1 MAGGVRR
8 APVQRRSVERFGRLL
23 DACAELLA
31 ENGHDALTTRAVA
44 RRAGVPIGT
53 LYQFFDG
60 KAGLLQALAS
70 RNLELLLARLR
81 ERLAG
86 ESMGDWGEAAVLV
99 YDEILA
105 MRRALPGFFVADP
118 RDGSPFD
125 ADIVRRADTAMAGEL
140 YALGL
145 REANL
150 PPLPDPE
157 RVLLVA
163 ITSTD
168 GLLRLAFH
176 AHEDGDPA
184 MIALGARMLRAY
196 FREIADPAAI

>member
-1 MAGGVRR
+1 MTGGVRR
-8 APVQRRSVERFGRLL
+8 APVQRRSVERFERLL

-31 ENGHDALTTRAVA
+31 EVGHDALTTRGVA

-70 RNLELLLARLR
+70 RNLGLLLARVR

-86 ESMGDWGEAAVLV
+86 ESAGDWGEAAVLV

-105 MRRALPGFFVADP
+105 MRRVLPGFFVADP
-118 RDGSPFD
+118 GDGSPFD
-125 ADIVRRADTAMAGEL
+125 ADLVRRADTAMAGEL

-168 GLLRLAFH
+168 GLLRLAFQ

-184 MIALGARMLRAY
+184 VIALGARMLRAY
-196 FREIADPAAI
+196 FREIADPQ

>member
-8 APVQRRSVERFGRLL
+8 APVQRRSSERFERLL

-31 ENGHDALTTRAVA
+31 EAGQAALTTRDVA

-53 LYQFFDG
+53 LYQFFEG
-60 KAGLLQALAS
+60 RSGLLQALAS
-70 RNLELLLARLR
+70 RNLELLLARVR
-81 ERLAG
+81 ERLAE
-86 ESMGDWGEAAVLV
+86 ESADDWGEAAVLV

-105 MRRALPGFFVADP
+105 LRRALPGFFVADP
-118 RDGSPFD
+118 GDGGPFD
-125 ADIVRRADTAMAGEL
+125 ADVVRRADAAMAGEL

-145 REANL
+145 REAGL

-163 ITSTD
+163 VTSTD
-168 GLLRLAFH
+168 GLLRLAFQ

-184 MIALGARMLRAY
+184 VIALGARLLRAY
-196 FREIADPAAI
+196 FREIADPAH

>member
-1 MAGGVRR
+1 MTGGVRR
-8 APVQRRSVERFGRLL
+8 APVQRRSVERFERLL
-23 DACAELLA
+23 DACAALLA
-31 ENGHDALTTRAVA
+31 EVGHDALTTRGVA
-44 RRAGVPIGT
+44 QRAGVPIGT

-60 KAGLLQALAS
+60 KTGLLQALAA
-70 RNLELLLARLR
+70 RNLELLLARVR

-86 ESMGDWGEAAVLV
+86 EAVGDWGEAAVLV

-105 MRRALPGFFVADP
+105 MRRVLPGFFVADP
-118 RDGSPFD
+118 RDGSPYD

-145 REANL
+145 REAGL

-168 GLLRLAFH
+168 GVLRLAFQT
-176 AHEDGDPA
+176 HEDGDA
-184 MIALGARMLRAY
+184 AVIALGARLLRAY
-196 FREIADPAAI
+196 FGEIAHPGIT